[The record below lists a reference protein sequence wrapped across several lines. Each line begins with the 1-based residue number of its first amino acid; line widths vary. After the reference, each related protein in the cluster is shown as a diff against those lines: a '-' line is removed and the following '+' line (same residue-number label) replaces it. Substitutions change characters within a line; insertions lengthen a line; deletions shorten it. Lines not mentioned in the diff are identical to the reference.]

1 MPKAFKISII
11 AVFFL
16 AVIAILFN
24 PLGWNMPW
32 GNTETSISTEP
43 NDIDAL
49 NKKYKAYRDS
59 VETANKLKIEEMR
72 KMQEKIDAANE
83 EAAANKPPANQIATP
98 VAPANPAD
106 STVVTIPVKKKS
118 GVGG

>member
-1 MPKAFKISII
+1 MSKTKKVIVLVIILAGIS
-11 AVFFL
+11 AAGFS
-16 AVIAILFN
+16 AYKQ
-24 PLGWNMPW
+24 GWF

-43 NDIDAL
+43 SDIELL

-59 VETANKLKIEEMR
+59 VEAANKIKFEEMK

-83 EAAANKPPANQIATP
+83 EAAANQQPANQIATP
-98 VAPANPAD
+98 VPANPAD
-106 STVVTIPVKKKS
+106 STVVTIPVKKS